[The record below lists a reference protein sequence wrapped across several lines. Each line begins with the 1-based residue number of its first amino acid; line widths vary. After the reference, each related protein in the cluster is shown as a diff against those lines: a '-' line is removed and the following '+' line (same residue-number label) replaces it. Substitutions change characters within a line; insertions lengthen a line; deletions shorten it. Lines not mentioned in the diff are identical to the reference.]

1 MPMLS
6 RRGTSKTP
14 TRRVA
19 FGLPVGAV
27 RISVRIR
34 FDGYRGGC
42 VPQPDSAPMLE
53 IDRNNAM
60 RVAPGEIDG
69 DERWRDLKNAA
80 RHDDSIAEA
89 ARPAAHD
96 RDAAMPRCRDA
107 AMPRCAWRGERRVRV

>member
-42 VPQPDSAPMLE
+42 VPQPNSAPMLE

-89 ARPAAHD
+89 ARPAAHE
-96 RDAAMPRCRDA
+96 RDAAMRVARRTTCPSL
-107 AMPRCAWRGERRVRV
+107 MPSYRGAY